1 MIRETGTITAVDK
14 SHGKRIAYIECISK
28 SACSS
33 CNCGMGSISKTFS
46 EKKQLFT
53 VPYEAGMEVDNLV
66 ELQINNDALIKSA
79 MLIYLVP
86 LFFFICSALITKQFQ
101 IGSEAFTILIAI
113 IFAALGFALTRVLSK
128 KLFPKIYINQMITSK
143 TVQ

>member
-14 SHGKRIAYIECISK
+14 SHGKRIAYIECVSK

-33 CNCGMGSISKTFS
+33 CNCGMGSVSKIFS

-53 VPYEAGMEVDNLV
+53 VPYEEGMEANNLV
-66 ELQINNDALIKSA
+66 EVQINNDDLIKSA

-86 LFFFICSALITKQFQ
+86 LFFFICSALIAKQFQ
-101 IGSEAFTILIAI
+101 IGSEGLTILIAI
-113 IFAALGFALTRVLSK
+113 IFAAVGFAITRVLTK
-128 KLFPKIYINQMITSK
+128 KLFPKVYISQMITSK